1 MNQHRLLEGFLMNVS
16 VHMNNGMMLSEPTGD
31 DNIVLPTLSG
41 VMLSDKEAD
50 KPKVSSRLP
59 LLSRQEG

>member
-1 MNQHRLLEGFLMNVS
+1 MNVS
-16 VHMNNGMMLSEPTGD
+16 VQMNNGMMLSEPTGD